1 MESELDRIL
10 ADLYKRNK
18 KLARQLLEKQII
30 SVAQLEKLLG
40 NEQIPLGQLLLDEKL
55 ILQYELKIALLEQQ
69 LNRKKLGEI
78 LVAQQAISLEQLTK
92 VLHKQAWQI
101 EKSKMSIINN

>member
-10 ADLYKRNK
+10 ADLYRRNK
-18 KLARQLLEKQII
+18 KLAKQLLEKQII
-30 SVAQLEKLLG
+30 SVEELEKLLG
-40 NEQIPLGQLLLDEKL
+40 NEQTPLGQLLLDEKL

-92 VLHKQAWQI
+92 VLHKQAWQV
-101 EKSKMSIINN
+101 EKSKMSNISN